1 MGKAEERGWFH
12 CAGLCEENLIWFEGM
27 PVVIGDKSM
36 AAGFFWCNMYNEHG
50 YNAELISKMHK
61 DFIDKVPLKV

>member
-36 AAGFFWCNMYNEHG
+36 AAGFFLVQCVQR
-50 YNAELISKMHK
+50 AL
-61 DFIDKVPLKV
+61 L

>member
-36 AAGFFWCNMYNEHG
+36 AAGFFGTMCTTSMVIMLN
-50 YNAELISKMHK
+50 
-61 DFIDKVPLKV
+61 

>member
-36 AAGFFWCNMYNEHG
+36 AAGFFFGAMCTTSMVIMLN
-50 YNAELISKMHK
+50 
-61 DFIDKVPLKV
+61 